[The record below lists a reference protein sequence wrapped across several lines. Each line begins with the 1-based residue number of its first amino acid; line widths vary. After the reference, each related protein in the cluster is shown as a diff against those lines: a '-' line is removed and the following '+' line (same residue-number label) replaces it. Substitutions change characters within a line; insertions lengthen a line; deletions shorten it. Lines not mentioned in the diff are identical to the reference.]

1 MRLLGSEKV
10 FNLYL
15 KRGEKSVDDVNII
28 VEECPPDCKEEKP
41 LGEYTLNEVK
51 EHCNNNL
58 CDKCDSKFRAFC
70 LKILESDSGYVPAYW
85 DLG

>member
-1 MRLLGSEKV
+1 
-10 FNLYL
+10 
-15 KRGEKSVDDVNII
+15 VDDVSI
-28 VEECPPDCKEEKP
+28 KKEKP

-58 CDKCDSKFRAFC
+58 CDKCDDKFRAFC